1 MNTEYFKSFKKL
13 SPDFFSIEIYKK
25 SLEIG
30 HLILYYRLACVA
42 ECATHSLRPLHKT
55 KIGGVSYG

>member
-1 MNTEYFKSFKKL
+1 MFGFYAY
-13 SPDFFSIEIYKK
+13 IYKK
-25 SLEIG
+25 SLEIE
-30 HLILYYRLACVA
+30 HLILYYRLACVV

>member
-1 MNTEYFKSFKKL
+1 MINVWILCLYL
-13 SPDFFSIEIYKK
+13 QK
-25 SLEIG
+25 SLEIE

>member
-1 MNTEYFKSFKKL
+1 MFGFYAY
-13 SPDFFSIEIYKK
+13 IYKK

-30 HLILYYRLACVA
+30 YLILYYRLACVA